1 MEKMKRVALSLFL
14 AICFLNLNLN
24 ALQLNIENFLI
35 NGKPTLTG
43 IDAGMFQDTNTRL
56 KIDLSGK
63 WLAKVEGEN
72 KWFEVLIPSAYDFI
86 GKVTFR
92 KSFNLSDSV
101 VHNKTLFFVAYG
113 INYECQI
120 FINGQFL
127 TGHIGGYTSFVVRI
141 PDRMLNAGENV
152 IEIRVS
158 NELNSKTT
166 IPLRHQVWAWRNY
179 GGIYRD
185 VYILATPKIWI
196 DDAKVRYS
204 FGANFSVLNGEI
216 ETYIFSGE
224 ISKIFNN
231 RNFDIKVQVFEK
243 EGEVFVTES
252 TPLKYFI
259 DDSRSVKVKIP
270 FTIYNPKLWSPESP
284 SLYILKLVIMN
295 SGKVVDEF
303 IVVTGFR
310 EFKIVEGDI
319 YLNGKRIVL
328 KGISRHEDHP
338 KFGNALTYEEM
349 EKDIVLIKSM
359 GANAIRLAHYPAH
372 PYVLNLCDR
381 YGIIALEEIPV
392 WNVPVDMLVSERYI
406 SLAKSYI
413 SEMVNRDK
421 NHPSVFAWGIGNEF
435 DSADEEA
442 RKYVSEL
449 VKFVKSLDDRPVYYA
464 SRMIKNDLC
473 AHLVDLACVNVY
485 IDDLT
490 KFSENIGYWKRK
502 YANKPVIITEYGK
515 AVQLENRNGYSDP
528 LSYESQAKYILER
541 YRLIQEMDFDGSFV
555 WVFSDWRGDRPVMT
569 LPNPDPYLYTM
580 GVVSYDRERRPAYEV
595 LKALYTDGKV
605 PTLAIGD
612 YSENMPEVY
621 TIAGI
626 IFLLLLS
633 YVYYSYRWF
642 RENLNR
648 AIFRPYNFFA
658 DVRDQYLVSVGR
670 TTILALLISATFGVF
685 VAGILDR
692 LKQNEYLDYILTH
705 LIFVDWLKVQ
715 LISIIWKPFYL
726 CLYLSLLSFV
736 TILIL
741 TLLIQFFST
750 FTKVRVYLSHSYSI
764 AVWSFLPVIFLIP
777 LDMILYRVITGFGSA
792 MVIAGI
798 GLAVILIS
806 VVRLIKGIS
815 IIYEVKQLR
824 VTLFLVAIAAL
835 VFGLFL
841 IFYNYKFSSF
851 AYFKFLLN
859 ILNSAK

>member
-1 MEKMKRVALSLFL
+1 MRRLVLSFLL
-14 AICFLNLNLN
+14 AIYFLNYDLN
-24 ALQLNIENFLI
+24 ALQFSSKSFLV
-35 NGKPTLTG
+35 NGNPTLTG
-43 IDAGMFQDTNTRL
+43 LDAGMFQDTNTRL
-56 KIDLSGK
+56 KIDLAGK

-72 KWFEVLIPSAYDFI
+72 KWFEVLIPSAYDFT

-92 KSFNLSDSV
+92 KSFNLSDSI
-101 VHNKTLFFVAYG
+101 VHDKNLFFVAYG

-120 FINGQFL
+120 FVNGQFL
-127 TGHIGGYTSFVVRI
+127 TRHIGGYTSFVVRI
-141 PDRMLNAGENV
+141 PDRMLNVGEN
-152 IEIRVS
+152 ILEIRVN
-158 NELNSKTT
+158 NELNSRTT

-185 VYILATPKIWI
+185 VYILATPKVWI
-196 DDAKVRYS
+196 DDAKVRYF
-204 FGANFSVLNGEI
+204 FGTNFSVLNGEI
-216 ETYIFSGE
+216 ETYVFSGE
-224 ISKIFNN
+224 ISKIFSD
-231 RNFDIKVQVFEK
+231 RNFDIKVQIFEK

-252 TPLKYFI
+252 APLRFFI
-259 DDSRSVKVKIP
+259 DDSRSVRVNIP
-270 FTIYNPKLWSPESP
+270 FTIYNPKLWSPETP
-284 SLYILKLVIMN
+284 SLYVLKLIVMN
-295 SGKVVDEF
+295 LGKVIDEF

-310 EFKIVEGDI
+310 EFKIVDSDI

-338 KFGNALTYEEM
+338 KFGNALSYEEM
-349 EKDIVLIKSM
+349 EKDIVLIKNM
-359 GANAIRLAHYPAH
+359 GANAIRFAHYPAH

-381 YGIIALEEIPV
+381 YGLIVLEEIPV
-392 WNVPVDMLVSERYI
+392 WNVPADILVNERYV

-435 DSADEEA
+435 DSADEET

-449 VKFVKSLDDRPVYYA
+449 VKFVKSIDDRPIYYA
-464 SRMIKNDLC
+464 SRMIKNDVC
-473 AHLVDLACVNVY
+473 VDLVDLACVNVY

-502 YANKPVIITEYGK
+502 YGNKPVIVTEYGK

-555 WVFSDWRGDRPVMT
+555 WVFSDWRGDRPITT

-580 GVVSYDRERRPAYEV
+580 GVVSYDREKRPAYEV
-595 LKALYTDGKV
+595 LKALYTEGKV
-605 PTLAIGD
+605 PALAIGD
-612 YSENMPEVY
+612 YSENIPEIY

-633 YVYYSYRWF
+633 YIYYSYRWF

-658 DVRDQYLVSVGR
+658 DVRDQYLISVGR

-705 LIFVDWLKVQ
+705 LIFIDWLKVE

-726 CLYLSLLSFV
+726 CLYLSLFSFV
-736 TILIL
+736 KILIL

-750 FTKVRVYLSHSYSI
+750 FTKVKVYLSHSYSI

-777 LDMILYRVITGFGSA
+777 IDMILYRVVTGFGSA

-798 GLAVILIS
+798 GLVVILIS

-824 VTLFLVAIAAL
+824 VTVFLVVL
-835 VFGLFL
+835 VSVIFGLFL

-851 AYFKFLLN
+851 AYLKFLLN

>member
-1 MEKMKRVALSLFL
+1 MSRLVLSLLL
-14 AICFLNLNLN
+14 AIYFLNHDLN
-24 ALQLNIENFLI
+24 ALQLSTKSFLV

-43 IDAGMFQDTNTRL
+43 LDAGMFRDTNTRL

-63 WLAKVEGEN
+63 WLAKIEGEN
-72 KWFEVLIPSAYDFI
+72 KWFEILIPSAYDFT

-92 KSFNLSDSV
+92 RSFNLPDSI

-127 TGHIGGYTSFVVRI
+127 TRHIGGYTSFVVRI
-141 PDRMLNAGENV
+141 PDRMLNVGEN
-152 IEIRVS
+152 ILEIRVN

-185 VYILATPKIWI
+185 VYILATPKVWI
-196 DDAKVRYS
+196 DDVKVRYF

-216 ETYIFSGE
+216 EAYVFSGE
-224 ISKIFNN
+224 TSKIFSN
-231 RNFDIKVQVFEK
+231 RNFDIKVQIFEK

-252 TPLKYFI
+252 APLKFYI
-259 DDSRSVKVKIP
+259 DDSRSVRLNIP
-270 FTIYNPKLWSPESP
+270 FTIYNPKLWSPETP
-284 SLYILKLVIMN
+284 SLYILKPIVMN
-295 SGKVVDEF
+295 LGKVVDEF

-310 EFKIVEGDI
+310 EFKIVDGDI
-319 YLNGKRIVL
+319 YLNGKRIVF
-328 KGISRHEDHP
+328 KGISGHEDHP
-338 KFGNALTYEEM
+338 KFGNALSYEEM
-349 EKDIVLIKSM
+349 EKDIVLIKNM
-359 GANAIRLAHYPAH
+359 GADAIRLAHYPAH

-381 YGIIALEEIPV
+381 YGLIVFEEIPV
-392 WNVPVDMLVSERYI
+392 WNVPADILVDERYI

-421 NHPSVFAWGIGNEF
+421 NHPSVLAWGIGNEF

-449 VKFVKSLDDRPVYYA
+449 VKFVKSIDDRPVYYA
-464 SRMIKNDLC
+464 SRMIRNDVC
-473 AHLVDLACVNVY
+473 SDLVDLACVNVY

-502 YANKPVIITEYGK
+502 YANKPVIVTEYGK
-515 AVQLENRNGYSDP
+515 VVQLENRNGYSDP

-555 WVFSDWRGDRPVMT
+555 WVFSDWRGDRPITT

-580 GVVSYDRERRPAYEV
+580 GVVSYEREKRPAYEV

-612 YSENMPEVY
+612 YSENMSEIY

-633 YVYYSYRWF
+633 YIYYSYRWF

-648 AIFRPYNFFA
+648 AIFRPYNFFS
-658 DVRDQYLVSVGR
+658 DVRDQYLISVGR

-685 VAGILDR
+685 FAGILDR
-692 LKQNEYLDYILTH
+692 LKQNEYLDYVLTH
-705 LIFVDWLKVQ
+705 LIFIDWLKVE

-726 CLYLSLLSFV
+726 CLYLSLFSFV
-736 TILIL
+736 KILIL
-741 TLLIQFFST
+741 TLLIQFLST
-750 FTKVRVYLSHSYSI
+750 FTKVKVYLSHSYSI

-777 LDMILYRVITGFGSA
+777 IDMILYRVVTGFGSA
-792 MVIAGI
+792 VVIVGI
-798 GLAVILIS
+798 GLVVILIS
-806 VVRLIKGIS
+806 IVRLIKGIS
-815 IIYEVKQLR
+815 IIYEVKQLK
-824 VTLFLVAIAAL
+824 VTVFLIIL
-835 VFGLFL
+835 LSIIFSLFL

-851 AYFKFLLN
+851 AYLKFLLN